1 MLRKIKLIT
10 LSVCLSV
17 SVWLAYSF
25 TEDYFE
31 VSKNLDIF
39 ATLFRELNIYYVDE
53 TKPGELIKTGIDA
66 MLESLDPYT
75 NFIPESDIE
84 DYRFM
89 TTGQYGG
96 LGASIR
102 EINGQVVISE
112 PYDES
117 PAAKAGLKAGDIMKS
132 INGISIVGKN
142 SDEVSK
148 LMKGQP
154 GTAVRLSVSRPGE
167 TKDIEFSI
175 NREEIKVKD
184 VPYFGMLN
192 KEVGYIKLTGFT
204 QDAAKEVKEAL
215 VKLKNENSCKALVLD
230 LRDNPGGLLQQAIEI
245 VNIFVDKGIEVATTK
260 GKLKEWDQTFKTVN
274 SPIDMQIPLAVLVN
288 RNSASAAEIVSG
300 ALQDLDR
307 AVIIGQRTFGKGLVQ
322 QTRPL
327 TYNAQFK
334 VTVAKYYIPSGRCIQ
349 ALDYSHKSNDG
360 SVEKVPDSLVT
371 AFKTKYGRI
380 VYDGAGVLPDV
391 IVSSET
397 LGHITAAL
405 LEGNHIFDFATLF
418 SIKYKS
424 LPDSPKSFTINDAE
438 YELFVSYMKDKKFTY
453 STNSEQLLEEL
464 KKTAEEE
471 KYYTDIKS
479 QYESLKKSIE
489 TNKNDDYYTFR
500 KEITSY
506 LDQEIASRYFFQKG
520 RLESSFKN
528 DSELKE
534 AIQLLSDGQ
543 RQKTILTTVEKPK
556 KPFNPN
562 KKF

>member
-1 MLRKIKLIT
+1 MLKRLKIII
-10 LSVCLSV
+10 LSVFVSV
-17 SVWLAYSF
+17 SIWAAYSF
-25 TEDYFE
+25 SEDYFE

-75 NFIPESDIE
+75 NYIPESDIE

-96 LGASIR
+96 LGATIR

-112 PYDES
+112 PYEGA
-117 PAAKAGLKAGDIMKS
+117 PAQKSGLKAGDIMKE
-132 INGISIVGKN
+132 INGVSVSGKN
-142 SDEVSK
+142 SDEISK

-154 GTAVRLSVSRPGE
+154 GTVVKIKVSRPGE
-167 TKDIEFSI
+167 SQDLEFSI
-175 NREEIKVKD
+175 LREEIKVKD
-184 VPYFGMLN
+184 VPYFGMLT
-192 KEVGYIKLTGFT
+192 KDVGYIKLIGFT

-215 VKLKNENSCKALVLD
+215 LKLKNESGCKYLVLD
-230 LRDNPGGLLQQAIEI
+230 LRDNPGGLLQQAVEI
-245 VNIFVDKGIEVATTK
+245 VNLFVDKGVEVATTK
-260 GKLKEWDQTFKTVN
+260 GKLKDWDQKFKTQNNPVDLN
-274 SPIDMQIPLAVLVN
+274 IPLAVVVN

-307 AVIIGQRTFGKGLVQ
+307 AIIIGQRTFGKGLVQ

-349 ALDYSHKSNDG
+349 ALDYSNKSNDG

-371 AFKTKYGRI
+371 AFKTKNGRI

-391 IVSSET
+391 GTSSET
-397 LGHITAAL
+397 IAHITEAL
-405 LEGNHIFDFATLF
+405 LIGNHIFDYGTLF
-418 SIKYKS
+418 AIRNKS
-424 LPDSPKSFTINDAE
+424 LGKTAGEFVLSEKE
-438 YELFVSYMKDKKFTY
+438 YEDFMAYMNDKKFSY
-453 STNSEQLLEEL
+453 STDSEKLLEEL
-464 KKTAEEE
+464 KKTAVEE
-471 KYYTDIKS
+471 KSFSGIKDPF
-479 QYESLKKSIE
+479 ETLKKSME
-489 TNKNDDYYTFR
+489 ANKKDDYFKF
-500 KEITSY
+500 KE
-506 LDQEIASRYFFQKG
+506 EIKKFLEEEIVSRYYFQRGKTESG
-520 RLESSFKN
+520 IKYDLEI
-528 DSELKE
+528 KE
-534 AIQLLSDGQ
+534 AIRILLDPAK
-543 RQKTILTTVEKPK
+543 QKEILTTIEKPK